1 MWNTPTGVGCAG
13 FTQFQFDSLKVWKVL
28 EGATCFITYKCEGVE
43 FQSRCWATKL
53 RTRGCSSLFWI
64 SLEGSFLSEVIMEA
78 SAGLQLD
85 INSVHVSHLDSTVKY
100 SVTDT
105 FIFDIIHQKLL
116 KTGWT
121 SPLNV
126 DIYPPSCV
134 CSCCSARCYKSSPL
148 VIFQSAFSQLITVK
162 TNTT

>member
-43 FQSRCWATKL
+43 FQLRCWATKL

-64 SLEGSFLSEVIMEA
+64 SLDGSFLSEVIMEA
-78 SAGLQLD
+78 SAGLQSD

-105 FIFDIIHQKLL
+105 FIFWYYSSKTPENWMNFTL
-116 KTGWT
+116 KCRYLPTFM
-121 SPLNV
+121 
-126 DIYPPSCV
+126 CV
-134 CSCCSARCYKSSPL
+134 HVAQPDAIK
-148 VIFQSAFSQLITVK
+148 AAG
-162 TNTT
+162 